1 MDKKKEEYDYH
12 MNNKRTIFAGQMNP
26 RWAPTS
32 NMGEQFET
40 LKSDPNNLFMKS
52 LEPLGREP
60 LQKEAFKRSTVAG
73 I

>member
-1 MDKKKEEYDYH
+1 MA
-12 MNNKRTIFAGQMNP
+12 NKRTIFESRMHP

-40 LKSDPNNLFMKS
+40 FKSDPNNLFMKT
-52 LEPLGREP
+52 LDPLDRAP
-60 LQKEAFKRSTVAG
+60 LQEEAFKRSTIQG